1 MHCDP
6 VPLDLLV
13 VQVHFAL
20 HWVIPLISS
29 KVTSKGWQQI
39 CPMQE
44 SNSTVSQSVFTFAI
58 IPESGHLPALEADGI
73 LFLYRMEFS
82 CFTGDLKKKTDK
94 QQCKRMNFKYF
105 LISVLVVKIY
115 YNLGW

>member
-82 CFTGDLKKKTDK
+82 WFTGDLKKQISNSVKEWIS
-94 QQCKRMNFKYF
+94 NIFLFLYLLWKY
-105 LISVLVVKIY
+105 III
-115 YNLGW
+115 